1 MDKNITDLISKDEF
15 ELELYEAA
23 VHNLADLNNKLRF
36 NNFAY
41 AMRELSRH
49 VLHRLAPSD
58 RVLKCS
64 WYKNLTQ
71 DADGITRMQRAIY
84 ATQGGLSDKFVRDT
98 LNIDPSDAHKTLRD
112 AINRLS
118 QYTHVEKEVF
128 DLSAD
133 TVDKLASEITH
144 AFSGFAAVIRDCRSL
159 IIEGLEE
166 AIHENTV
173 NEVLSDSLLAV
184 DEIATHFSLEE
195 VYVDSAE
202 VTDITHD
209 TIHLLARGNLGVI
222 LQWGSNSD
230 IRRGEGAELDESFPF
245 TCELTCTVSDDLLP
259 EDLEVLEDS
268 LMVDTREW
276 YGADDRDAEYGG

>member
-1 MDKNITDLISKDEF
+1 MDENITELISKDQF
-15 ELELYEAA
+15 ELDLYEAA
-23 VHNLADLNNKLRF
+23 VHNLSDLSNKLRF

-49 VLHRLAPSD
+49 VLHRLAPSEG
-58 RVLKCS
+58 VLKCS

-71 DADGITRMQRAIY
+71 NENGITRVQRAIY
-84 ATQGGLSDKFVRDT
+84 ATQGGLSDKFVRDA
-98 LNIDPSDAHKTLRD
+98 LNIDPSDAHRSLRD
-112 AINRLS
+112 AIDRLS
-118 QYTHVEKEVF
+118 RFTHVEKEVF

-133 TVDKLASEITH
+133 TVDKLSGEITS
-144 AFSGFAAVIRDCRSL
+144 AFSGFAAVIQDCRSR

-166 AIHENTV
+166 AIHESTV
-173 NEVLSDSLLAV
+173 SEVLSDSLPAV

-209 TIHLLARGNLGVI
+209 TIHLLARGTLGVT

-245 TCELTCTVSDDLLP
+245 TCALTCTINDDLSP

-276 YGADDRDAEYGG
+276 YGAEDGEDEYGD

>member
-1 MDKNITDLISKDEF
+1 MDKNITDLIRKDKF
-15 ELELYEAA
+15 ELDLYEAA
-23 VHNLADLNNKLRF
+23 VHNLADPNSKLRF

-49 VLHRLAPSD
+49 ALHRLAPSE

-71 DADGITRMQRAIY
+71 DANGITRMQRAIY

-98 LNIDPSDAHKTLRD
+98 LNVDPSDAHKSLRD
-112 AINRLS
+112 AIDRLS
-118 QYTHVEKEVF
+118 RYTHVEKEVF

-133 TVDKLASEITH
+133 TVDKLASEITN

-166 AIHENTV
+166 AIHESTV

-209 TIHLLARGNLGVI
+209 TIHLLARGNLGVT

-245 TCELTCTVSDDLLP
+245 TCELTCTVSDDLSS

-276 YGADDRDAEYGG
+276 YGADDGEVEYIV

>member
-1 MDKNITDLISKDEF
+1 MNKNITDLISKDKF
-15 ELELYEAA
+15 ELDLYEAA
-23 VHNLADLNNKLRF
+23 VHNLADSNNKLRF

-49 VLHRLAPSD
+49 VLHRLAPSE

-98 LNIDPSDAHKTLRD
+98 LNIDPSDAHKSLRD

-133 TVDKLASEITH
+133 TVDKFAGEITH

-166 AIHENTV
+166 AIHESTV

-276 YGADDRDAEYGG
+276 YGADDGEVEYRG